1 MEILLHA
8 GGAIISSA
16 YLLFWFLIV
25 YTIKFIYT
33 LFIFILFM
41 SQVLKKFD
49 LIWTSC
55 LFIELDSRCF
65 SIGIYKMWYNFFL
78 LILCRKISKKVRV
91 TWFPKQWLSVSRCF
105 VFFTCVLLSYYIRAI
120 KPWKIKT

>member
-65 SIGIYKMWYNFFL
+65 SIGIYKMWYNFFFIDPMQRNIEESSSNL
-78 LILCRKISKKVRV
+78 VSK
-91 TWFPKQWLSVSRCF
+91 TLAICVSMFR
-105 VFFTCVLLSYYIRAI
+105 FFLRVLLPYYIRAI